1 MNPNKSKFVLIL
13 RESNVIMGLKR
24 VHIHKEKQK
33 MKEIKLQVEDYVY
46 EFYKNI
52 GICAGGKSTEQ
63 VMTDALFRLT
73 GETKKKSRR
82 KEYRPLYIAHKNTRK
97 ISAKTPKKVLDIRGI
112 YWYIN

>member
-1 MNPNKSKFVLIL
+1 
-13 RESNVIMGLKR
+13 
-24 VHIHKEKQK
+24 

-63 VMTDALFRLT
+63 VMTDALFRLA

-82 KEYRPLYIAHKNTRK
+82 KEDPLYIAHKNTRK
-97 ISAKTPKKVLDIRGI
+97 FLQKRRKKCLTYGAYIGILIRRECEKHGRI
-112 YWYIN
+112 MR

>member
-46 EFYKNI
+46 EFYRNI
-52 GICAGGKSTEQ
+52 GKCAGGKSVEQ
-63 VMTDALFRLT
+63 VMTDALFRLA
-73 GETKKKSRR
+73 GEMSMNAINEKEKQKKR
-82 KEYRPLYIAHKNTRK
+82 I
-97 ISAKTPKKVLDIRGI
+97 
-112 YWYIN
+112 

>member
-46 EFYKNI
+46 EFYRNI
-52 GICAGGKSTEQ
+52 GKCAGGGKE
-63 VMTDALFRLT
+63 
-73 GETKKKSRR
+73 RR
-82 KEYRPLYIAHKNTRK
+82 AGNDRCFVPAGR
-97 ISAKTPKKVLDIRGI
+97 
-112 YWYIN
+112 

>member
-46 EFYKNI
+46 EFYRNI
-52 GICAGGKSTEQ
+52 GKCAGGE
-63 VMTDALFRLT
+63 
-73 GETKKKSRR
+73 ERR
-82 KEYRPLYIAHKNTRK
+82 AGNDRCFVPAGR
-97 ISAKTPKKVLDIRGI
+97 
-112 YWYIN
+112 